1 MLQIGR
7 YNELTVNRRVDFG
20 FYLIGGETEVLIPNK
35 YVPEGTKEGDVIN
48 VFVYTDSEDRPIAT
62 TLKPHAAVGEFAYLK
77 VKAVNNIGAFLDWG
91 LEKDLFVPFKEQ
103 ERKMEEGRSY
113 IVFLYL
119 DLNSDRVTASARISR
134 FVEKEDIDLM
144 EGDVCDLLI
153 ANRTDLGY
161 NAIIN
166 NRYIGVIYQNEI
178 FQPINTGDRVR
189 GFVKRIREDNK
200 IDISLQKSG
209 GALVDD
215 TRSRILKALKDNNG
229 FLPLTDNSSPEEISR
244 VLMIS
249 KKAFKKTIGSMYKNR
264 LIDIVE
270 GGIKLVER

>member
-1 MLQIGR
+1 MLHIGR

-20 FYLIGGETEVLIPNK
+20 LYLKGGEVEVLLPNK
-35 YVPEGTKEGDVIN
+35 YVPEGTKEGDVLN

-62 TLKPHAAVGEFAYLK
+62 TLKPYATVGEFAYMK

-119 DLNSDRVTASARISR
+119 DLNSDRVTASAKINR
-134 FVEKEDIDLM
+134 FIEKEEVELM

-178 FQPINTGDRVR
+178 FQPIGTGDRVK

-200 IDISLQKSG
+200 IDLTLQKSG

-215 TRSRILKALKDNNG
+215 SRSRILKALKDNNG

-244 VLMIS
+244 ILMIS
-249 KKAFKKTIGSMYKNR
+249 KKAFKKTIGNMYKNR
-264 LIDIVE
+264 LIDIVD
-270 GGIKLVER
+270 GGIKLVG